1 MGITAFIS
9 LIGTGIGILA
19 ILILLFKQQ
28 DILFK
33 KFVFG
38 LMLFCMTYY
47 CFLDF
52 LFDSGRILDFPHF
65 FKTGSPVFYLLAIS
79 IYWLGQ
85 SHLNQKKSLQLL
97 DYFVLLVPIINFI
110 EFLPIYRLSTIEKQ
124 EYLFSLMEDRDQIIY
139 AFEGWIPTYLHFL
152 FQVSLGLLV
161 SIHLLVSTILKRKN
175 GQKTVNKSDFKWLI
189 YLSSLFLTFY
199 LGAFLML
206 VLDTETFQIHQNAS
220 WLFATTILA
229 LLLLLFLEPSILYGS
244 TLGFK
249 PSSGQKIIVPIEE
262 SDAQKY
268 REALDKYF
276 LTEGGYLHPD
286 FRQQDLADYL
296 EITKNKLS
304 LIINQLFEQNFN
316 QLINDKRIEIAI
328 QKLKTEKSK
337 SLTLEGIAQEVG
349 FKSRTTFNKAFQEKT
364 GLTPSEFRRNL
375 IEG

>member
-1 MGITAFIS
+1 MGITSFIS

-33 KFVFG
+33 KIVFG

-65 FKTGSPVFYLLAIS
+65 FKTGSPIFYLLPIS

-85 SHLNQKKSLQLL
+85 SHINQKTSFQPIDYVMILL
-97 DYFVLLVPIINFI
+97 PIINII
-110 EFLPIYRLSTIEKQ
+110 EFLPIYRLSTVDKQ
-124 EYLFSLMEDRDQIIY
+124 DYLFPLMEDRDQIIY
-139 AFEGWIPTYLHFL
+139 AFEGWIPTYFHFL
-152 FQVSLGLLV
+152 FQVSLGLGV
-161 SIHLLVSTILKRKN
+161 SLHLLISTILKRKDN
-175 GQKTVNKSDFKWLI
+175 PNAIEKNNFKWLM

-206 VLDTETFQIHQNAS
+206 VLDNETFQIHQNAS
-220 WLFATTILA
+220 WLFATTILG
-229 LLLLLFLEPSILYGS
+229 LLVLLFLEPSILYGN
-244 TLGFK
+244 TLNIK
-249 PSSGQKIIVPIEE
+249 PSPSKKNLIPIEE
-262 SDAQKY
+262 GDEQKY
-268 REALDKYF
+268 REALNEYF
-276 LTEGGYLHPD
+276 LKEDNFLHPD

-296 EITKNKLS
+296 DITKNKLS

-328 QKLKTEKSK
+328 QKLQTEKSK

-364 GLTPSEFRRNL
+364 GLTPSEFRKNL
-375 IEG
+375 LEG